1 MPKGPSGAII
11 TIMRRLAIRAAFAAF
26 AAACL
31 GVSFA
36 AAPALAQPA
45 AQPGEEAPQPNETR
59 AEKLDRLYGELQ
71 AATGKDAEKIVEQ
84 IQTVWAKSGSDSM
97 DFLLMRAKKAIAEE
111 AYAKARIHLA
121 ALTRL
126 APDFAEAWNAS
137 ATLRFLTQDYAEAV
151 VEIERTLALEPRHFS
166 ALTGL
171 ALILEHTGRKEAAM
185 KAWRQVQA
193 LYPDFPKAKEAIERL
208 SPEVDGRDL

>member
-151 VEIERTLALEPRHFS
+151 VEIERTPALVR
-166 ALTGL
+166 
-171 ALILEHTGRKEAAM
+171 
-185 KAWRQVQA
+185 
-193 LYPDFPKAKEAIERL
+193 EAIARATAP
-208 SPEVDGRDL
+208 SPVYRPGTARAMADELEDVLYAFGRDADDR